1 MEDTSYLD
9 ELDTIHPEEIA
20 SRICGTDLHAA
31 ISNGDFKVLWTFFKD
46 YSNNHIPS
54 WLKMKYICTQAFRQ
68 NFTALE
74 HQKSY
79 KLKL

>member
-31 ISNGDFKVLWTFFKD
+31 ISNGDFKVQL
-46 YSNNHIPS
+46 
-54 WLKMKYICTQAFRQ
+54 
-68 NFTALE
+68 
-74 HQKSY
+74 
-79 KLKL
+79 

>member
-31 ISNGDFKVLWTFFKD
+31 ISNGDFKV
-46 YSNNHIPS
+46 HI
-54 WLKMKYICTQAFRQ
+54 I
-68 NFTALE
+68 FTYT
-74 HQKSY
+74 K
-79 KLKL
+79 KLTVGQ

>member
-31 ISNGDFKVLWTFFKD
+31 ISNGDFKVLYIDLFLLDTKKLTFG
-46 YSNNHIPS
+46 
-54 WLKMKYICTQAFRQ
+54 Q
-68 NFTALE
+68 
-74 HQKSY
+74 
-79 KLKL
+79 